1 MSPFTL
7 LFSTIFFNNCHH
19 QTLNKKCSVIS
30 LFSLCCAALSAL
42 ATAAAESDGPVK
54 RTKFPLLYFDPE
66 DIPKLRV
73 KARTTHQKI
82 ANIITEAGKS
92 FKETPDHYMPP
103 ESHEK
108 FASRWNEL
116 YGNNLCAFAMYC
128 LLNPEDNEA
137 MKLVSLL
144 IFKVYL

>member
-1 MSPFTL
+1 MSPFTSF
-7 LFSTIFFNNCHH
+7 LFYLFNCHCKLESH
-19 QTLNKKCSVIS
+19 HCLIF
-30 LFSLCCAALSAL
+30 LLLLSLCTTALL
-42 ATAAAESDGPVK
+42 ASEPPPSGPVK

-66 DIPKLRV
+66 DVPKMRV

-116 YGNNLCAFAMYC
+116 YGNNLCAFSMYC
-128 LLNPEDNEA
+128 LLNPDDSEA
-137 MKLVSLL
+137 MELVSRTCM
-144 IFKVYL
+144 I